1 MHVPWGCLPHL
12 AIWSI
17 LNIIARLNKSTALA
31 DRINPVLIDSP
42 QGLVHNVCCAPC
54 RGLLFPLYRPN
65 SMNIPFLIATLQ
77 FHTLSLSVPRL

>member
-42 QGLVHNVCCAPC
+42 
-54 RGLLFPLYRPN
+54 
-65 SMNIPFLIATLQ
+65 
-77 FHTLSLSVPRL
+77 